1 MQIKLRPPGSLAGAI
16 VTALSAV
23 LLSAAPAQSAS
34 LQIGSSFQ
42 ESSNKTASAPPVAG
56 ACNGISFC
64 YILFTKV
71 PAGKQLAVTQVSCS
85 LSVSSGTAEAVGMYL
100 GVRRNAGAVERFTML
115 VPGTMPSNQPGYTLV
130 LNSGAL
136 QLYEAGDRPEIF
148 VGFKASAST
157 TGFCTIAGQMTDV
170 L

>member
-1 MQIKLRPPGSLAGAI
+1 MHKTLHHIGTGIAAFCGLAALALGAI
-16 VTALSAV
+16 
-23 LLSAAPAQSAS
+23 PAQSSS
-34 LQIGSSFQ
+34 LQSGAYYQ
-42 ESSNKTASAPPVAG
+42 ESSNKTSSAPPTAG
-56 ACNGISFC
+56 ACNGSFC

-71 PAGKQLAVTQVSCS
+71 PAGKRLAVTQVSCS
-85 LSVSSGTAEAVGMYL
+85 LSVSSATAEATSMYL
-100 GVRRNAGAVERFTML
+100 GGRRTTGAVERFTML

-148 VGFKASAST
+148 VGYKNAAAT
-157 TGFCTIAGQMTDV
+157 VGFCSIAGEMSDV